1 MKNNLFSYLG
11 KCVLG
16 VMYGVAL
23 IMIILSGSNTEEIVT
38 NNVNRVKILKSER
51 MIAGEKEQKLNFLR
65 VYNTYEIKQYGPSIP
80 VEFGGTLTGYGPDC
94 EGCSGIIACSP
105 YPNVQNGNIWFEDPE
120 YGRIRIV
127 AADRSIPCGSII
139 NIQNYMFNEY
149 QDFYAIVL
157 DRGGAIVGMT
167 MDLLYDSEASTLIVG
182 RQRDINFQVVRWG
195 Y

>member
-23 IMIILSGSNTEEIVT
+23 IMIILSGNNTEEIVT

-65 VYNTYEIKQYGPSIP
+65 VYNTYEIKQYGPSNP

>member
-23 IMIILSGSNTEEIVT
+23 IMIILSGNNTEEIVT

-65 VYNTYEIKQYGPSIP
+65 VYNTYEIKQYGPSNL